1 MSTIASV
8 RLPAGWR
15 PADLWPELA
24 RQCLSWVQAQGLHP
38 RDAVLLLPF
47 VGLLEP
53 ARAAFAALGG
63 WQPRV
68 ETPQTLAASLAA
80 PRPPAPG
87 QCSGDAVLDRL
98 AAAQMLREQG
108 WGQAWAARDA
118 AGFSALVDALVD
130 AAHALRE
137 AAACRAPAERVAWW
151 ARVHQALG
159 EPGAAGG
166 IEALLLQ
173 VAAAWA
179 GAGAEQATDVLF
191 SQRPAAWLVL
201 RLGGAEPLAEA
212 LLQHA
217 GGPALLLDADGGEP
231 LQSVA
236 ATAEVQRTLCDDFE
250 SEAQA
255 TAQAVIDALNAGAA
269 PLALVALDREL
280 LRRVRALL
288 DRAQVPVID
297 ETGWKLATTAAATR
311 LLAPLQAALPGAT
324 GDDQLRWLKS
334 WPPAEAEAL
343 RSLEAR
349 WRQRRHKGSPE
360 AADALWARAQQHLAP
375 LREPRVLTLAQWL
388 QRFAALLQQDGT
400 LAALQA
406 DRDGTQALAAIGL
419 PQEHAAEDAAWQH
432 ATGTLGL
439 NLHEFMA
446 WVRDTMEQV
455 NFLPL
460 PHPGALV
467 RITPLAR
474 AYGRGFAQVVMP
486 ATDHRHLG
494 HEGPPLGLIS
504 DALATRLGLPDTA
517 TRRHRQRVALAHAL
531 RADAVHLLR
540 RRRDEQ
546 EPLGESPLLQWL
558 QALREQQGLQ
568 PWPENPWQPEAR
580 PVAAA
585 PVPRPLPGAGTLLP
599 GLLSASQLEALRQCP
614 YRFFARAVLGLDEPE
629 ELEAALAKRDYGNWL
644 HLLLHRFH
652 SERLPG
658 GDDAAALGEA
668 AAYATRELELD
679 AGELLPFAASFERLA
694 PAYLAWLHEREAE
707 GWFWA
712 DGESDHRIA
721 PGELAG
727 LKLRGR
733 LDRIDHGP
741 DEARQVID
749 YKTGNLGALR
759 KKVREPLED
768 TQLAFYAAL
777 LGGDAALKAAYLAL
791 DDEAA
796 PVLVEH
802 AGVHETAATLVA
814 ALGDE
819 WQRLRDGEAMP
830 ALGEGAV
837 CDTCE
842 ARGLCRRDQWAPL
855 GQEPAA

>member
-24 RQCLSWVQAQGLHP
+24 RQSLAWLRGQQLNP

-68 ETPQTLAASLAA
+68 ETPQTLAASLAPPRA
-80 PRPPAPG
+80 PASG

-98 AAAQMLREQG
+98 IAAQMLRQHS
-108 WGQAWAARDA
+108 WGGAWAVRDP
-118 AGFSALVDALVD
+118 AGFSALVDALVE
-130 AAHALRE
+130 ASQALRE
-137 AAACRAPAERVAWW
+137 SAACHAPGERAAWW
-151 ARVHQALG
+151 ARVRQALS
-159 EPGAAGG
+159 EPGAAAG

-179 GAGAEQATDVLF
+179 EAGAEPATDVLF
-191 SQRPAAWLVL
+191 SHRPAAWLAL
-201 RLGGAEPLAEA
+201 RLGGIDPLAEA
-212 LLQHA
+212 LLQQA
-217 GGPALLLDADGGEP
+217 GSAALLLDADGEAP
-231 LQSVA
+231 LQAVA
-236 ATAEVQRTLCDDFE
+236 ASAAVQRTLCDDFE

-255 TAQAVIDALNAGAA
+255 TAQAVIDALNTGAA

-297 ETGWKLATTAAATR
+297 ETGWKLATTAAAAR

-324 GDDQLRWLKS
+324 QDDQLRWLKT
-334 WPPAEAEAL
+334 WPRADAEAL
-343 RSLEAR
+343 RALEAR
-349 WRQRRHKGSPE
+349 WRQRRQKGPAA
-360 AADALWARAQQHLAP
+360 AADALWAQAQQHLAP
-375 LREPRVLTLAQWL
+375 LREPRVLPLAQWL
-388 QRFAALLQQDGT
+388 QRLAALLQEDGT
-400 LAALQA
+400 MAALQA
-406 DRDGTQALAAIGL
+406 ERDGAQALAAIGL
-419 PQEHAAEDAAWQH
+419 PQPEGAPWQH
-432 ATGTLGL
+432 ATGTLRL
-439 NLHEFMA
+439 NLHEFVA
-446 WVRDTMEQV
+446 WVRDTLEQV

-460 PHPGALV
+460 PHAGALV

-486 ATDHRHLG
+486 ATDHQHLG
-494 HEGPPLGLIS
+494 HEGPPRGLIG
-504 DALATRLGLPDTA
+504 DALATRLGLPDAA

-540 RRRDEQ
+540 RRRNEQ
-546 EPLGESPLLQWL
+546 EPLAESPLLQWL
-558 QALREQQGLQ
+558 QALREQQGLP
-568 PWPENPWQPEAR
+568 PWPEAPWQPAWR
-580 PVAAA
+580 PVAPA
-585 PVPRPLPGAGTLLP
+585 PVPRPLPTAGPLLP
-599 GLLSASQLEALRQCP
+599 ALLSASQLEALRQCP

-652 SERLPG
+652 SERVPG
-658 GDDAAALGEA
+658 GDDAAELERA
-668 AAYATRELELD
+668 AAFATQELQLD

-694 PAYLAWLHEREAE
+694 PAYLAWLQAREAA

-721 PGELAG
+721 PEELAG

-741 DEARQVID
+741 DGARQIID
-749 YKTGNLGALR
+749 YKTGDATALR
-759 KKVREPLED
+759 RKVREPLED

-777 LGGDAALKAAYLAL
+777 LGADAALKAAYLAL
-791 DDEAA
+791 DGET
-796 PVLVEH
+796 PELIEH
-802 AGVHETAATLVA
+802 EGVHDTAATLLA
-814 ALGDE
+814 ALGGE
-819 WQRLRDGEAMP
+819 WQRLREGEPMP
-830 ALGEGAV
+830 ALGEGTV

-842 ARGLCRRDQWAPL
+842 ARGLCRRDQWAP
-855 GQEPAA
+855 EARP